1 MRNVVRG
8 SWNRGK
14 TMSDEKMILIEK
26 REAARQDF
34 NRISSLVDSLNEQR
48 EAISCRIE
56 FYDMKIDELEEE
68 EDEDE

>member
-1 MRNVVRG
+1 
-8 SWNRGK
+8 
-14 TMSDEKMILIEK
+14 MILIEK

-34 NRISSLVDSLNEQR
+34 NRLSSLVDSLNEQR

-68 EDEDE
+68 EDET